1 MNSTSPRT
9 GLRLAAAALTVA
21 AVAAS
26 APAASASAGQAA
38 TATASADQ
46 AASACA
52 PSATYHLQ
60 AQNIYGDWERAAEV
74 DTSINA
80 CAFTPANEWRFD
92 VVQAAPNRG
101 YGLAGW
107 KVRAWFQNQDQT
119 PDYRTVVLKIRVDH
133 CYASG
138 KCANDLAAFDVKYR
152 LFRDGYTRQV
162 ITDTSTEV
170 IGDPRGW
177 RIDPRS

>member
-1 MNSTSPRT
+1 MNSTTPRT

-26 APAASASAGQAA
+26 TPAASARTSQAA
-38 TATASADQ
+38 TA
-46 AASACA
+46 CA
-52 PSATYHLQ
+52 PSPTYHLQ

-80 CAFTPANEWRFD
+80 CAFTPANEWTFE
-92 VVQAAPNRG
+92 VAQAAPNRG

-107 KVRAWFQNQDQT
+107 RVRAWFQPQDQT

-133 CYASG
+133 CYTTG

-162 ITDTSTEV
+162 ITDTSTDV
-170 IGDPRGW
+170 IGDARGW

>member
-1 MNSTSPRT
+1 MNSTTSRA
-9 GLRLAAAALTVA
+9 GLRLAAAAL
-21 AVAAS
+21 AVASLAAA
-26 APAASASAGQAA
+26 APAAAAKTAQAA
-38 TATASADQ
+38 QAGRAAT
-46 AASACA
+46 ACA

-60 AQNIYGDWERAAEV
+60 AQNVYGDWERAAEV

-80 CAFTPANEWRFD
+80 CAFTPANEWTFD

-133 CYASG
+133 CYPNG
-138 KCANDLAAFDVKYR
+138 TCANDLAAFDVKYR
-152 LFRDGYTRQV
+152 LFRDAYTRQV
-162 ITDTSTEV
+162 ITDTSTDV
-170 IGDPRGW
+170 IGDARGW